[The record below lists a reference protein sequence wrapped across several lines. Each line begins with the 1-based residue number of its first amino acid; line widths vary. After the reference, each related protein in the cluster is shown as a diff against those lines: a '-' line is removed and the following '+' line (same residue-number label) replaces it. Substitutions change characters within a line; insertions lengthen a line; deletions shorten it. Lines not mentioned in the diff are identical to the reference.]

1 MIQPR
6 IVDKEVT
13 LHILKTFGIH
23 MRKRLGQNFLID
35 GGVVEGIVTAA
46 NIQPGEPILEIG
58 PGIGTLTQGLVE
70 AGAKVTAVELDRQL
84 ISILEKTLAGYDGVR
99 IIHGDFL
106 KLDISREIMAESY
119 KIIANLPYY
128 ITTPIIMRILEDRL
142 PVELLVTMVQK
153 EVAERMVAKP
163 GSKEYGA
170 LSVAV
175 QYYTAPEIMFIVP
188 PTAFIPAPSVESAV
202 IRCTVHR
209 QAPVQVREEK
219 MFFRVV
225 KAAFAQRR
233 KTLQN
238 SLKAA
243 GLITESATAVLAA
256 AGIDGRRRG
265 ETLSLPEFAL
275 LADAW
280 TATKDQEQ

>member
-13 LHILKTFGIH
+13 LHILKTFGIR

-35 GGVVEGIVTAA
+35 SDVVDGIVAA
-46 NIQPGEPILEIG
+46 AAIQPGEPVLEIG

-70 AGAKVTAVELDRQL
+70 AGANVTAIELDRQL
-84 ISILEKTLAGYDGVR
+84 IGILEKTLAGYDGVR
-99 IIHGDFL
+99 ILHGDFL
-106 KLDISREIMAESY
+106 KLDISREIPQESY

-128 ITTPIIMRILEDRL
+128 ITTPIIMRILEERM

-153 EVAERMVAKP
+153 EVAERMVAVP
-163 GSKEYGA
+163 GTKDYGA

-175 QYYTAPEIMFIVP
+175 QYYTTPEIMFIVP
-188 PTAFIPAPSVESAV
+188 PTAFIPSPAVESAV

-209 QAPVQVREEK
+209 EAPVQVLEEK

-243 GLITESATAVLAA
+243 GLETEAATAVLAA

-265 ETLSLPEFAL
+265 ETLSLPEFAS

-280 TATKDQEQ
+280 TLRKG